1 MWNTFRKKTI
11 AAAPKHSK
19 HDKEDEQDGL
29 SSMVHDK
36 SHHAGAGRYVNPWP
50 SASTSSW
57 MPSSFTVPLTWAG
70 KPHPELRSE

>member
-57 MPSSFTVPLTWAG
+57 MSSNFTVPLTWAG